1 MKKLIMSLVVI
12 LMVVGCTKQEITT
25 TPQQEKQTTFITISS
40 EEAQERFEK
49 ESDYIILDVRTI
61 QEYEEGHLPNAL
73 NIPNETISES
83 IKEQLPDLNQT
94 IYIYCRSGN
103 RSKQAANKLV
113 QIGYQN
119 VIDFGGIQT
128 WKGEIVEGK

>member
-12 LMVVGCTKQEITT
+12 LMVVGCTKQKITT

>member
-1 MKKLIMSLVVI
+1 
-12 LMVVGCTKQEITT
+12 MVVGCTKQEITT